1 MTALASPQ
9 LASPLWTSVCPYG
22 DLLPERGVCALAG
35 GAQVAVFRLWD
46 GSLRAV
52 GNWDPY
58 GGAFVIS
65 RGIVGSRGDRPI
77 VVSPLLK
84 HAFCLDTGAAVDEP
98 AVALPTY
105 PVRVRDGRVEVS
117 CGG

>member
-1 MTALASPQ
+1 MTVPGARYDAHSGGRLMTALASP
-9 LASPLWTSVCPYG
+9 LWTDVCPYAE
-22 DLLPERGVCALAG
+22 LLPERGVCALVG

-46 GSLRAV
+46 GSVRAV
-52 GNWDPY
+52 GNWDPF

-84 HAFCLDTGAAVDEP
+84 HAFCLD
-98 AVALPTY
+98 
-105 PVRVRDGRVEVS
+105 
-117 CGG
+117 